1 MNKGKVIAVVG
12 VDAPSATVK
21 ALEEL
26 GFELLLLPRCEQLDA
41 PVSSHADMI
50 IFPFGNKIFLS
61 REYLERFSHTFDRL
75 ISYGYELVA
84 CDIELGR
91 TYPQD
96 VVFDLLMLEN
106 SIIGLLERIP
116 NEVRLEAQKM
126 QYSLLN
132 SKQGYSKCSAAVVS
146 DKAII
151 TSDEHIA
158 AAATAAGAEVLK
170 ITPDGN
176 HIRLLGYDCGFI
188 GGASGY
194 FDDTVYFSG
203 DITKHPDGARIID
216 FCAMYGKKVKSLSS
230 DQMTDIGG
238 IFFFTNRNLS

>member
-116 NEVRLEAQKM
+116 NEVRLEAQK
-126 QYSLLN
+126 
-132 SKQGYSKCSAAVVS
+132 CSIPS
-146 DKAII
+146 
-151 TSDEHIA
+151 
-158 AAATAAGAEVLK
+158 
-170 ITPDGN
+170 
-176 HIRLLGYDCGFI
+176 
-188 GGASGY
+188 
-194 FDDTVYFSG
+194 
-203 DITKHPDGARIID
+203 
-216 FCAMYGKKVKSLSS
+216 
-230 DQMTDIGG
+230 
-238 IFFFTNRNLS
+238 